1 MIVRSPPEVLTSFN
15 APRSNCG
22 NSPAFLRASFL
33 CSESSYHVVH
43 AEEEI
48 VVSLSDRLG
57 CRFFK
62 RSGFG
67 FGGSMWIENANGGL
81 VVKSTCVLKLYYT
94 VEKNLVNHD
103 STSRAPLSQSL
114 KQVLFPS
121 CNINYLRSL
130 ANWRLKIM
138 SQKKIHA
145 HHETRKNL
153 LLLLAGSTPQML
165 RLMWTPCAL
174 EDVRAPMRAANGQ
187 TNHVD
192 GHLATREN
200 CVLQPAKSW
209 VWFGQQFSKFSGVF
223 HGLPR
228 FLILKPWTKQA
239 SNTEWAWVSWEAAQ

>member
-33 CSESSYHVVH
+33 CSENSYHVVH

-67 FGGSMWIENANGGL
+67 FGDSMWIEKCEWRSCRKINMCTKTILYGG
-81 VVKSTCVLKLYYT
+81 
-94 VEKNLVNHD
+94 KNLVNHD

-130 ANWRLKIM
+130 AN
-138 SQKKIHA
+138 
-145 HHETRKNL
+145 
-153 LLLLAGSTPQML
+153 
-165 RLMWTPCAL
+165 
-174 EDVRAPMRAANGQ
+174 
-187 TNHVD
+187 
-192 GHLATREN
+192 
-200 CVLQPAKSW
+200 
-209 VWFGQQFSKFSGVF
+209 
-223 HGLPR
+223 
-228 FLILKPWTKQA
+228 
-239 SNTEWAWVSWEAAQ
+239 